1 MLVLKLYLSNITNR
15 ILLLVAERKS
25 RPLEK
30 TYSFVF
36 MYASHYKVREDK
48 QIVIKAAYVII
59 GVNLEK

>member
-1 MLVLKLYLSNITNR
+1 
-15 ILLLVAERKS
+15 
-25 RPLEK
+25 
-30 TYSFVF
+30 